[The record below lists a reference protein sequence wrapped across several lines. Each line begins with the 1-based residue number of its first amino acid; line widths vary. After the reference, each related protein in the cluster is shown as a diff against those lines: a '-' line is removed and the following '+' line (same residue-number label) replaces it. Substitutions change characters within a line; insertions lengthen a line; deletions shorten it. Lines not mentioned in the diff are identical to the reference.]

1 MYVFITC
8 KQVTY
13 IVKFL
18 YYSHVFRIYKLYY
31 IFFFVHERV
40 FLCIVYPP
48 EVVLIGKVRTRT
60 EDGKLLIH
68 CLHGLLQS
76 FLHTPTITYYVR
88 IMTF

>member
-1 MYVFITC
+1 MLSFYITPTFLGFIN
-8 KQVTY
+8 Y
-13 IVKFL
+13 IT
-18 YYSHVFRIYKLYY
+18 
-31 IFFFVHERV
+31 FFFVHERV